1 MRKLLITT
9 CCILAGCFLL
19 TGIILPTMKNQKT
32 MAQTTSIVES
42 VPQPSSTTDSS
53 TQSAP
58 VSSYLVKEYNGKI
71 AVFREGESTPF
82 RITDVSVNTLPY
94 ADQVDLKD
102 GIHASDDVKLVQLL
116 EDLCS

>member
-32 MAQTTSIVES
+32 MAQTTSTIES
-42 VPQPSSTTDSS
+42 SS
-53 TQSAP
+53 TQSTSMDTT
-58 VSSYLVKEYNGKI
+58 SSQATGQYIVKEYNGNI
-71 AVFREGESTPF
+71 AVFYNGMETPVQT
-82 RITDVSVNTLPY
+82 TDVSVNTLPY
-94 ADQVDLKD
+94 PDQKDLQI
-102 GIHASDDVKLVQLL
+102 GIAVNSKEELTRLL